1 MAGARRPGPLGTDT
15 NSGLIDPGTCARTH
29 HQPPGSI
36 CATRPSETEIAHR
49 RALAEQTHQVR
60 LIIWGGAATPGDNS
74 AFEFSARNVAS
85 DYRAKTKGNFSFV
98 QQHIKVAKD
107 IVSLINRQPQDSI
120 RSLDIFTHGGPQALY
135 LTTADADSNQILRYV
150 LHNSSLY
157 RSRARMYF
165 NAAGWTEGSALIGD
179 IDFARFTMNAKIE
192 LHGCA
197 TAAADSDTD
206 NIAADFSVRLVQAGK
221 RNTVVIGHA
230 DKANPNIKGG
240 GEKNSEQ
247 DYRHGRRIVFHNGRI
262 LRATNQRGLI
272 SETELEGLVP
282 GTRP

>member
-1 MAGARRPGPLGTDT
+1 
-15 NSGLIDPGTCARTH
+15 
-29 HQPPGSI
+29 
-36 CATRPSETEIAHR
+36 
-49 RALAEQTHQVR
+49 LAEQTHQVR